1 VTKDGQVTS
10 SHFHLFTSS
19 LFPQNVS
26 MSETSRHPP
35 LALRLLMMGTGPF
48 AVPTF
53 RALLASPHQ
62 VLGLV
67 TRPDR
72 PVHRREKAPL
82 NPMREVAR
90 EHLLE
95 VFEPE
100 SINSPEAKAWLAEKS
115 ADLFVVCDYGQI
127 LSRETLGLARLGG
140 INLHASLL
148 PKYRGA
154 APINWAIYHGE
165 TETGVTVIHMTP
177 QLDGGP
183 CLVQRGT
190 AIGPQET
197 TAELEPRLAELGVA
211 AVLEAIDLLASGKA
225 SNSPPQDPKL
235 ATKAPRLKKEDG
247 RVDWSRPAAAIVNQV
262 RALQPWPKTYT
273 AWRRP
278 EGEPLRL
285 ILEKAKALPAREE
298 STLLPGIVVE
308 AGRDTLVVACGE
320 GLLQIEII
328 QPAGKRAMSA
338 GELLRGH
345 PIQPGDRFLNPE
357 P

>member
-1 VTKDGQVTS
+1 
-10 SHFHLFTSS
+10 
-19 LFPQNVS
+19 
-26 MSETSRHPP
+26 
-35 LALRLLMMGTGPF
+35 MGTGHF

-53 RALLASPHQ
+53 RALLDSPHQ
-62 VLGLV
+62 VLALV

-82 NPMREVAR
+82 NPMREVAKER
-90 EHLLE
+90 SLE
-95 VFEPE
+95 VYEPE
-100 SINSPEAKAWLAEKS
+100 SINSPEATTWLTEKA

-127 LSRETLGLARLGG
+127 LSREALGLARLGG

-183 CLVQRGT
+183 CLVQRRT
-190 AIGPQET
+190 PIGAQET
-197 TAELEPRLAELGVA
+197 TAELEPRLAGLGVS
-211 AVLEAIDLLASGKA
+211 AVLEAIDMLATGDA
-225 SNSPPQDPKL
+225 AQPPPQDGKL

-247 RVDWSRPAAAIVNQV
+247 AVDWSRSAVAIFNQV

-273 AWRRP
+273 YWQRSDGKPA
-278 EGEPLRL
+278 RL
-285 ILEKAKALPAREE
+285 ILEKVTPLPTEWGRESASPKAIPSSQAQTEADSRPLFL
-298 STLLPGIVVE
+298 SPGTVVD
-308 AGRDTLVVACGE
+308 ASKDSLIIACGA
-320 GLLQIEII
+320 GTLQINQI

-338 GELLRGH
+338 AEFLRGH
-345 PIQPGDRFLNPE
+345 PVQPGDRFLTPD